1 MFSFRNISISFLIPL
16 SIKSYLSGR
25 SSTEGWF
32 TILLLRESENSD
44 NLGLTLLTN
53 SRKLPFFSSLS
64 VSHVI
69 PMYNN
74 APVSEI
80 CSASLDE
87 SEIRFSKQPEQL
99 NFLSKRS
106 LVKGSRFSH
115 FDASKSSGTKSF
127 PI

>member
-1 MFSFRNISISFLIPL
+1 
-16 SIKSYLSGR
+16 
-25 SSTEGWF
+25 
-32 TILLLRESENSD
+32 
-44 NLGLTLLTN
+44 
-53 SRKLPFFSSLS
+53 
-64 VSHVI
+64 
-69 PMYNN
+69 MYNS
-74 APVSEI
+74 APVSET

-106 LVKGSRFSH
+106 LVKGSRFSQ